1 MAAPHD
7 VIRLVVLLA
16 LAASNGAAGERRRGS
31 RLGALAGSQSN
42 RVLDEVDPDA
52 VIERV
57 DVDALLA
64 RVDLDAL
71 LARVDPD
78 LLLERVA
85 VNDLLDRVDVDRLL
99 DRVEVDALLDRVDV
113 DRLLERADV
122 DALLEGVE
130 VNALLDRVDIDA
142 LLDRVDVDRLLA
154 RADVDATLDRVDVE
168 RLLKRVDIE
177 DLVRRAGIPELIAD
191 STGQVA
197 GSALDLVRRQLVGVD
212 VGLQRIVQRLLRRDP
227 DALPQGPPLL
237 MDEHHQRVEAPDPHQ
252 SRVRARIQVSGFY
265 AGPVSRALA
274 FGADIGLATVSFT
287 FTVAVLSWLVRTTL
301 WIDLEVGALAG
312 PWWAG
317 VLVVWFFLYWWLST
331 MIAGRTPAMLLL
343 GLTIVDRDGAPLR
356 PWPALVRTLTLP
368 LSMAFLGIGA
378 IGIVLDL
385 ERRAVHDLL
394 ARSTVVYD
402 WGGRPA
408 ELPTPIS
415 RWIAEHGGEH

>member
-1 MAAPHD
+1 MATPHD
-7 VIRLVVLLA
+7 VARLVVLLA
-16 LAASNGAAGERRRGS
+16 LMASNGAGAERRGRS
-31 RLGALAGSQSN
+31 RLGSLAGSLSN

-52 VIERV
+52 IIERV

-78 LLLERVA
+78 LILERVA
-85 VNDLLDRVDVDRLL
+85 VDDLLDRVDVDRLL
-99 DRVEVDALLDRVDV
+99 DRVDVDRLLDRVDVDALLVRADVDALLERVDVNTLLDRVEVNALLDRVDV
-113 DRLLERADV
+113 DRLLD
-122 DALLEGVE
+122 
-130 VNALLDRVDIDA
+130 
-142 LLDRVDVDRLLA
+142 
-154 RADVDATLDRVDVE
+154 RADVDATLDRVDVD
-168 RLLKRVDIE
+168 RLLERVDIE

-212 VGLQRIVQRLLRRDP
+212 VGLHRIVQRILRRDP
-227 DALPQGPPLL
+227 DALPQGPRTLI
-237 MDEHHQRVEAPDPHQ
+237 DEAHQRVEAPDPAQ
-252 SRVRARIQVSGFY
+252 SRARARMEVSGYY

-274 FGADIGLATVSFT
+274 FAGDIALATVSFT
-287 FTVAVLSWLVRTTL
+287 FSAAVVSWLLRTVL
-301 WIDLEVGALAG
+301 GIDFDVVDRAG
-312 PWWAG
+312 PWWAAA
-317 VLVVWFFLYWWLST
+317 LVVWFFHYWWLSA

-343 GLTIVDRDGAPLR
+343 GLTIVDRDGTPLR
-356 PWPALVRTLTLP
+356 PWPALVRTLALP
-368 LSMAFLGIGA
+368 LSLAFFGIGA
-378 IGIVLDL
+378 IGIVLDP